1 MCGRYVIFSDKENK
15 EIMEIIRQVNEKH
28 HNIKLGEFFPTNI
41 APVILKND
49 VTAFKWGFPNF
60 AKKGVIINARAETIE
75 EKRMFKTSFHERRC
89 VIPATGFYEWK
100 GKEKYHFT
108 LPNSPTLYMAG
119 IYNEFADENC
129 FVILTTKANQSMK
142 EIHDRMPLILE
153 KDMIHDWTNDD
164 SAVMHI
170 LHQEPPM
177 LQHEIAN
184 EVNMSLF

>member
-28 HNIKLGEFFPTNI
+28 KDIKLGEIFPTNV
-41 APVILKND
+41 APVILKD
-49 VTAFKWGFPNF
+49 RVDIFKWGFPNF
-60 AKKGVIINARAETIE
+60 TKKGIIINARSETAE

-89 VIPATGFYEWK
+89 VIPSTGFYEWK

-108 LPNSPTLYMAG
+108 LPNLPTLYMAG
-119 IYNEFADENC
+119 IYNEFADEKC
-129 FVILTTKANQSMK
+129 FVILTTKANQSM
-142 EIHDRMPLILE
+142 ENIHDRMPVILE
-153 KDMIHDWTNDD
+153 KNMIHDWINADD
-164 SAVMHI
+164 AAIHI

-184 EVNMSLF
+184 EINMPLF